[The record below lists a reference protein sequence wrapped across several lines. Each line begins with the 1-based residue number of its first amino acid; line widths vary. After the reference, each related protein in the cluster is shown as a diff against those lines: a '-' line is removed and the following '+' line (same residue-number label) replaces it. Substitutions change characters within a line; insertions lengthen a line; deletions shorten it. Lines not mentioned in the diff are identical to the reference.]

1 MASKYDIQAIQFLI
15 ASFNSI
21 VKEVGKTDSSVRLFK
36 RQSDGLCS
44 LGKVSKNDVEFV
56 YRLLGMKNTNSLK
69 WEISLNRLKIF
80 TDAMNYMICCKDES
94 SRCECL
100 EQLMNSEKNR

>member
-15 ASFNSI
+15 ASFNST

-44 LGKVSKNDVEFV
+44 LGKVSKDDVEFV